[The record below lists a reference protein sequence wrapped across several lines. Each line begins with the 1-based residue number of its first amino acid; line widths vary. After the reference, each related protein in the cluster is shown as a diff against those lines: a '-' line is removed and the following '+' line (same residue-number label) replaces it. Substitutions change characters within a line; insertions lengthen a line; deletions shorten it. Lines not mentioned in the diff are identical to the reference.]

1 MADKPMIQ
9 LKNVTKVYDNGTVGL
24 NKINLDIKKVI
35 L

>member
-24 NKINLDIKKVI
+24 NKINLYKKR
-35 L
+35 